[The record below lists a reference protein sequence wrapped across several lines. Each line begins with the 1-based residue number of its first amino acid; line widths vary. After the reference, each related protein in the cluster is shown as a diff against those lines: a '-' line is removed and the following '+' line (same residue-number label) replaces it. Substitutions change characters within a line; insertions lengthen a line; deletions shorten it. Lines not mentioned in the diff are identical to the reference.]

1 MLSAELYLR
10 RFPFDRESLAVIV
23 QPALTPARPNQ
34 DPIDFARD
42 NYATEINPEA
52 FLSPWEIRSI
62 SYTRRPVPSNLIGA
76 AVPQARFTIE
86 VKRRAGFYIWQ
97 VFVPMLLMVVVPW
110 TAFWVKLGEFDWQMK
125 IPLGIMLAMIAFE
138 FALAR
143 DLPRIGYITFFD
155 AIMLISFSFTFLT
168 IMEIITTHAL
178 ILRGNTRLAE
188 KIQRHA
194 RWVVPLSYVVLIALM
209 IPLFFAG
216 SGRPD

>member
-1 MLSAELYLR
+1 
-10 RFPFDRESLAVIV
+10 
-23 QPALTPARPNQ
+23 
-34 DPIDFARD
+34 
-42 NYATEINPEA
+42 
-52 FLSPWEIRSI
+52 
-62 SYTRRPVPSNLIGA
+62 
-76 AVPQARFTIE
+76 
-86 VKRRAGFYIWQ
+86 
-97 VFVPMLLMVVVPW
+97 MVVVPW